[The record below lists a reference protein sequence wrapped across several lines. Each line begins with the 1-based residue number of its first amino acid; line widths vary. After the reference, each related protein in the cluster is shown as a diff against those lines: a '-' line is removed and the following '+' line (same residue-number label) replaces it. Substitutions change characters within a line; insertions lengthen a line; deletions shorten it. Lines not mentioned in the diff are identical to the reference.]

1 MSGRR
6 AHFFFPRDETLGMQ
20 TLAEQIRQLAEPL
33 LASEGME
40 LILAECLKMRAHW
53 LVRIYVD
60 REGGVTVED
69 CAKISNQLGDLLDVH
84 DLPPGPYT
92 LEVSSPG
99 LDRPLDR
106 DQDFLKYRG
115 SRVHLRLTEKIEG
128 RRDFRAELVEYEESD
143 EGKLLVVKV
152 EGKTF
157 RIPRDKV
164 VKANLEYEL

>member
-1 MSGRR
+1 MGFSPLFFSRGRHR
-6 AHFFFPRDETLGMQ
+6 GMQ
-20 TLAEQIRQLAEPL
+20 THAEQIRQLAEPL
-33 LASEGME
+33 LLSEGME
-40 LILAECLKMRAHW
+40 LILAECLKIRSHW
-53 LVRIYVD
+53 LVRIYMD

-69 CAKISNQLGDLLDVH
+69 CARISNQLGDLLDVH
-84 DLPPGPYT
+84 DTPPGPYT

-115 SRVHLRLTEKIEG
+115 SRVHLRLAEKIEG
-128 RRDFRAELVEYEESD
+128 RRDFRGELVGYED
-143 EGKLLVVKV
+143 GGDGKALVVKV

-157 RIPRDKV
+157 RIPRKTV

>member
-1 MSGRR
+1 
-6 AHFFFPRDETLGMQ
+6 MQ
-20 TLAEQIRQLAEPL
+20 THAEQIRQLAEPL
-33 LASEGME
+33 LTSEGME
-40 LILAECLKMRAHW
+40 LIMVECLKMRSHW
-53 LVRIYVD
+53 LVRIYMD
-60 REGGVTVED
+60 REGGVTVDD
-69 CAKISNQLGDLLDVH
+69 CAQISNQLGDLLDVH
-84 DLPPGPYT
+84 DTPPGPYT

-128 RRDFRAELVEYEESD
+128 RRDFRGELVGYEDSD
-143 EGKLLVVKV
+143 DGKILVVKV

-157 RIPRDKV
+157 RIPRKTV